1 MAYVKT
7 QDGQVTKFP
16 YNIGQLRRDNPNTSF
31 PRRISD
37 DILASYGVF
46 DVMIEDAPQVDPAT
60 HKAIRSDTPV
70 KVGDKWVLQWSIVEK
85 TDEEKQTYR
94 DAAASRTRAK
104 RDAKL
109 AETDYLALVDNTLTN
124 EMATYR
130 QALRDITDH
139 ENFPYLAEEDWPVK
153 PE

>member
-1 MAYVKT
+1 MTYVKT

-31 PRRISD
+31 PRRISSET
-37 DILASYGVF
+37 LASYGVF
-46 DVMIEDAPQVDPAT
+46 EVAIEDMPQVDPAT

-70 KVGDKWVLQWSIVEK
+70 NVGDKWVLQWSTVEK
-85 TDEEKQTYR
+85 TDEEKQAHR

-109 AETDYLALVDNTLTN
+109 AETDFYALTDNTLSA

-130 QALRDITDH
+130 QALRDITEH
-139 ENFPYLAEEDWPVK
+139 ANFPYLSEEDWPVK